1 MTIWLGLII
10 GLGLWCLTP
19 LSTIFQLYRGGQFYW
34 LRKLEYMEKTTD
46 LPQVTDN
53 LYHIR
58 LYRVHLA
65 MSGII
70 EFTEHKQDHVIR
82 GRRSSSLL
90 DIPTNECPSTV
101 CHTSE
106 TFRVMTITL
115 VRQPRNSTKIII
127 KKKKKLHE
135 LTLLILNRGCER
147 TRGHL
152 PG

>member
-127 KKKKKLHE
+127 KKLKK
-135 LTLLILNRGCER
+135 T
-147 TRGHL
+147 TRAYPIDIKPRL
-152 PG
+152 